1 VNEEKDT
8 PGSGSRWE
16 PGAVPEPAAPAT
28 ATPAAAQTSAA
39 AEAPTAEVP
48 YQAPAAELPAF
59 GMPPGAGVPPVG
71 RRGLRGRVALAGVG
85 AALAV
90 AGGVGGFALGY
101 AAAGNEVDEA
111 SMVQGTGP
119 GHDVGGDDG
128 DGFPGRPDFGD
139 RGTRPDFG
147 GAVPGDPDGDG
158 SGTGSD
164 GSAGAGS
171 GSDDSSRDG
180 TT

>member
-1 VNEEKDT
+1 VNDEKDT
-8 PGSGSRWE
+8 PSSGSRWE
-16 PGAVPEPAAPAT
+16 PGPVPGAAAPAT
-28 ATPAAAQTSAA
+28 GTPDP

-48 YQAPAAELPAF
+48 CSAPTAAVPAYGLPA
-59 GMPPGAGVPPVG
+59 GATSVR
-71 RRGLRGRVALAGVG
+71 RRGLPGRVALAGLG

-101 AAAGNEVDEA
+101 AAAGTDVDET
-111 SMVQGTGP
+111 SVVQGTDP

-139 RGTRPDFG
+139 RGDHPDLG
-147 GAVPGDPDGDG
+147 GAMPGDPDGDG
-158 SGTGSD
+158 
-164 GSAGAGS
+164 
-171 GSDDSSRDG
+171 

>member
-1 VNEEKDT
+1 MTDEKET

-16 PGAVPEPAAPAT
+16 PGVASEPGMSSTDTP
-28 ATPAAAQTSAA
+28 TPA
-39 AEAPTAEVP
+39 EARTTERPTAEVP
-48 YQAPAAELPAF
+48 HHSPTVQLPPYGLPDVTVAP
-59 GMPPGAGVPPVG
+59 VR

-101 AAAGNEVDEA
+101 TAAGDNVDEA
-111 SMVQGTGP
+111 SVVRGTDP

-128 DGFPGRPDFGD
+128 DGLPGRPHFGD
-139 RGTRPDFG
+139 RGTRPDLD
-147 GAVPGDPDGDG
+147 GAVPGDPDGA
-158 SGTGSD
+158 
-164 GSAGAGS
+164 GSAPGGS
-171 GSDDSSRDG
+171 GSDG

>member
-1 VNEEKDT
+1 MNDEKDT

-16 PGAVPEPAAPAT
+16 PGAVPEPATPAT
-28 ATPAAAQTSAA
+28 GTPAAAQTSTA

-48 YQAPAAELPAF
+48 YPAPAAELPAS
-59 GMPPGAGVPPVG
+59 GMPPAAGVPPMG
-71 RRGLRGRVALAGVG
+71 RRALRGRVALAGVG

-101 AAAGNEVDEA
+101 TAAGNDVDEA
-111 SMVQGTGP
+111 SVVQGADP
-119 GHDVGGDDG
+119 GHDAGGDDG

-139 RGTRPDFG
+139 RGTRPDLG
-147 GAVPGDPDGDG
+147 GAVPGDPDGA
-158 SGTGSD
+158 
-164 GSAGAGS
+164 GSAPGGS
-171 GSDDSSRDG
+171 GSDG

>member
-1 VNEEKDT
+1 MTDEKET

-16 PGAVPEPAAPAT
+16 PGVASEPGMPAT
-28 ATPAAAQTSAA
+28 DTPTPAEGPTT
-39 AEAPTAEVP
+39 ERPTEEVPHHAPTAQLPPYGLPDVTVVP
-48 YQAPAAELPAF
+48 A
-59 GMPPGAGVPPVG
+59 G

-101 AAAGNEVDEA
+101 AAAGNDVDEA
-111 SMVQGTGP
+111 SVVRGADP

-139 RGTRPDFG
+139 RGTRPDPG
-147 GAVPGDPDGDG
+147 GAVPRDPDGDG
-158 SGTGSD
+158 SGTGSG
-164 GSAGAGS
+164 GSAGGGS
-171 GSDDSSRDG
+171 GGDSSGDG